1 MNGDGDKGKYTS
13 PHGSKTW
20 EYLAIFVC
28 TVLTLCVGILF
39 GWNSPTVVLLL
50 KPNSPVPVTISDIS
64 TLTVSLM
71 LAQMLAPFIN
81 MFAID
86 KIGRKYALLFCGLPI
101 VATWC
106 LIIVAKSVSVLYVAR
121 FFSGISVGLV
131 FIITPMY
138 LGEISSI
145 KTRGVNGTLLGI
157 TSNLGILLSYIIV
170 PYLTITTTASIFLIP
185 SICFVILLPFI
196 PESPYYLAMKGKIE
210 EAENVLEKLRG
221 KIDVSEELNM
231 ILESLKKKDENKGGN
246 MGTLKEMF
254 MIKGNRRAFLIILLF
269 VTCNHFSGYITMII
283 YGQLI
288 FKETSS
294 RISHYTE
301 NIIVGIILLLSSILI
316 IFFVDKL
323 GRKPLIFVS
332 GIIIGFCNLT
342 IGSFFYVKDYIN
354 ENISTYFLIPLIA
367 FIILIFFS
375 NSMFNLMLIMVSEIF
390 SIEVKAFSSCVIGIA
405 GGLFGTIVSKLYIFI
420 SISLNYGHSVPF
432 YGFCIIIW
440 ITIFILFNLVP
451 ETKGKTFQDIQ
462 RELNK

>member
-157 TSNLGILLSYIIV
+157 TSN
-170 PYLTITTTASIFLIP
+170 
-185 SICFVILLPFI
+185 
-196 PESPYYLAMKGKIE
+196 
-210 EAENVLEKLRG
+210 LEKLRG